1 MLIWLQKKSNSRKL
15 AYLVI
20 LCCASACALNTNSD
34 QSDLLRC
41 ERDRA
46 QLEAMKKQ
54 VIAAQTQ
61 TSQVEQE
68 LASVRR
74 ETAILTR
81 TLTSCRQENK
91 RLEDQITELE
101 SRLSGEKPRSL
112 EVEKTPSPPP
122 AGPTAAMMPAELYN
136 QALQDYRAQAY
147 KKALEAFRDFLER
160 FPSHSLSDNA
170 QFWMGNCYLKLNRR
184 DEALETLSGVLR
196 KYPKGNK
203 VPDTMLQIAIIRK
216 SQGEQEEYRDLLAEI
231 IGRYPQTE
239 AAKIAKRKLALTK
252 SEDE

>member
-1 MLIWLQKKSNSRKL
+1 MST
-15 AYLVI
+15 
-20 LCCASACALNTNSD
+20 ASACLSHLF
-34 QSDLLRC
+34 QQ
-41 ERDRA
+41 DRA
-46 QLEAMKKQ
+46 
-54 VIAAQTQ
+54 I
-61 TSQVEQE
+61 
-68 LASVRR
+68 
-74 ETAILTR
+74 
-81 TLTSCRQENK
+81 
-91 RLEDQITELE
+91 ED
-101 SRLSGEKPRSL
+101 
-112 EVEKTPSPPP
+112 
-122 AGPTAAMMPAELYN
+122 
-136 QALQDYRAQAY
+136 Y

-231 IGRYPQTE
+231 IERYPQTE

-252 SEDE
+252 SEGE